1 MEPIAFYTWQ
11 ALTLA
16 VQHDRPQMA
25 AELEPLLY
33 DLSWVRTEAG
43 AHAPTLCLTVR
54 QDDHRCRLPPTA
66 REVFR
71 AEGVRGLACGDDDY
85 LTIEASLLR
94 LKMQQGRG
102 EAWLAPTFAAMPIS
116 LRRTFWAFGPLK
128 LLRPLGFFSAHAA
141 GVVSGHGDG
150 LLIIGRSGSG
160 KSTLALG
167 LLRQGW
173 SVLSDDAVLL
183 RRQPD
188 GVAALACRKHL
199 YVHAEAATRYADLP
213 LGEEVPDG
221 AGGWKRCID
230 IETAFPA
237 QQVAGCRPR
246 VLLFSH
252 IVPQPQSVL
261 RPMDGPTAL
270 GQLLTHSGPQ
280 LFDRRTMRPHLEVL
294 QGLVQQTTA
303 YALQAGRDLYEE
315 PCTLMRL
322 LREAEGAARWP
333 DW

>member
-16 VQHDRPQMA
+16 VQHGRPQRV
-25 AELEPLLY
+25 AEIGPLLH

-54 QDDHRCRLPPTA
+54 QDDHRGRIPPTA
-66 REVFR
+66 WEVFR
-71 AEGVRGLACGDDDY
+71 AEGVRGLECGDDYY
-85 LTIEASLLR
+85 LTDEASLLH

-102 EAWLAPTFAAMPIS
+102 EAWLAPTFAAKPIS
-116 LRRTFWAFGPLK
+116 LQRNFWAFGLLK
-128 LLRPLGFFSAHAA
+128 LLRPLGFFSVHAA
-141 GVVSGHGDG
+141 GVISAHGDG

-160 KSTLALG
+160 KSTLTLG

-173 SVLSDDAVLL
+173 GVLSDDAVLL

-188 GVAALACRKHL
+188 GVDALACRKHL

-213 LGEEVPDG
+213 LGEEVADD
-221 AGGWKRCID
+221 AGGRKRCID
-230 IETAFPA
+230 IETVFPA

-252 IVPQPQSVL
+252 IVPQPQSAL

-294 QGLVQQTTA
+294 QGLVRQTTT
-303 YALQAGRDLYEE
+303 YELRAGRDLYEE

-322 LREAEGAARWP
+322 LREAEGVARWP